1 MQTLGVDN
9 NNNLIIKQ
17 TSLVIKDGIEAYA
30 QDLKTRIGLNAR
42 ENPFDLSE
50 GIDYDVDVLGK
61 SGGKN
66 YLKQMIRQRI
76 LSFEGTDNIGSLT
89 VEQVGDN
96 VTLVAEVESTYG
108 KVSL

>member
-1 MQTLGVDN
+1 MQTMGVN
-9 NNNLIIKQ
+9 NENNLLIKQ
-17 TSLVIKDGIEAYA
+17 GSLVVKDGIEAYA

-61 SGGKN
+61 SGGKS
-66 YLKQMIRQRI
+66 YLKQAIRERI

-96 VTLVAEVESTYG
+96 VTLTVEIESTYG
-108 KVSL
+108 RIRL